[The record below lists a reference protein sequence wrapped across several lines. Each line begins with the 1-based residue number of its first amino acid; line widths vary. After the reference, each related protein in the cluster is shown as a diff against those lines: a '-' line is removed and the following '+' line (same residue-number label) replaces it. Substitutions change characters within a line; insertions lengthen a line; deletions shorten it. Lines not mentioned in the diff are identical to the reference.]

1 MTDDLGVLDATAQAA
16 LVRDGAATPRELVD
30 AALARIDAVNPELNA
45 VIHRRDDR
53 ARAEADA
60 GLPDGPFRGVPI
72 LVKDLDGSLGGEPLH
87 LGNRLLRDLGHAAD
101 HDSYLFARLRAAG
114 CVVVGKTNTPE
125 LGLLPTTESHA
136 YGPARN
142 PWDLERS
149 PGGSSGGSAAAV
161 AAGMVPAAHAGDGG
175 GSIRIPASACGL
187 FGLKPTRGRVSLGP
201 DDGEAWAGLVARHV
215 VTRSVRDS
223 AALLDVVAGA
233 VPGDPY
239 AAAPP
244 ARPFAEEVGVDPG
257 ALRIGMM
264 SVVSPAGLVEVD
276 PACVDATHD
285 AAALLASLGHE
296 VEPSYPAPLDDLAL
310 LVHFTT
316 VLAAS
321 TAYDLRKLEAVAG
334 RELTADDVEP
344 VTWAQAEAGRAVS
357 AAAYVEAVESL
368 RAWSRRMAEWWEPA
382 DDAPGAGGFD
392 LLLTPTMARPPAP
405 LGEIR
410 GDDADG
416 AIFAA
421 TPYAAFTVPFNVTGQ
436 PAMSVPLHWSDVGSS
451 ALPIGVQL
459 VAATGREDLLVR
471 VAAQLEAARP
481 WIDRRPPVHA

>member
-1 MTDDLGVLDATAQAA
+1 MTDDLGGFDATAQAE
-16 LVRDGAATPRELVD
+16 LVRDGTVSPRELVD
-30 AALARIDAVNPELNA
+30 AALARIDAVDPQLNA
-45 VIHRRDDR
+45 VIHRRDAR

-60 GLPDGPFRGVPI
+60 GPPDGPFSGVPI

-87 LGNRLLRDLGHAAD
+87 FGNRLLRDLGHVAD

-114 CVVVGKTNTPE
+114 CVIVGKTNTPE

-142 PWDLERS
+142 PWDLTRS

-161 AAGMVPAAHAGDGG
+161 AAGMVPFAHAGDGG

-215 VTRSVRDS
+215 VTRTVRDS
-223 AALLDVVAGA
+223 AAVLDVIAGP

-244 ARPFAEEVGVDPG
+244 TRPFTAEIDADPG
-257 ALRIGMM
+257 ALRVGIL
-264 SVVSPAGLVEVD
+264 SATAPAGLV
-276 PACVDATHD
+276 PVDASCTAAAED
-285 AAALLASLGHE
+285 AAALLATLGHT
-296 VEPSYPAPLDDLAL
+296 VEPASPPPLDDIAL

-321 TAYDLRKLEAVAG
+321 TAYDLRKLAAIAG

-344 VTWAQAEAGRAVS
+344 VTWAQAEAGRAVT
-357 AAAYVEAVESL
+357 AAAYLDAVESL
-368 RAWSRRMAEWWEPA
+368 RAWTRRMAEWWEPA
-382 DDAPGAGGFD
+382 HGARGFD
-392 LLLTPTMARPPAP
+392 VLLTPTMARPPAP

-416 AIFAA
+416 AILAA

-436 PAMSVPLHWSDVGSS
+436 PAMSVPLTWTDG
-451 ALPIGVQL
+451 LPIGVQL
-459 VAATGREDLLVR
+459 VAASGREDLLLR
-471 VAAQLEAARP
+471 LAAQLETARP
-481 WIDRRPPVHA
+481 WLDRRPPVHA

>member
-1 MTDDLGVLDATAQAA
+1 MADDLGTLDATAQAA
-16 LVRDGAATPRELVD
+16 LVRDGTASPRELVD
-30 AALARIDAVNPELNA
+30 AALARIDKVNPLLNA

-53 ARAEADA
+53 ARTEADA
-60 GLPDGPFRGVPI
+60 APDGPFRGVPI
-72 LVKDLDGSLGGEPLH
+72 LVKDLDGTLGGEPLH
-87 LGNRLLRDLGHAAD
+87 LGNRMLRDLGHVAD
-101 HDSYLFARLRAAG
+101 HDSSLFARLRAAG
-114 CVVVGKTNTPE
+114 CVIVGKTNTPE

-142 PWDLERS
+142 PWDLARS

-161 AAGMVPAAHAGDGG
+161 AAGMVPVAHAGDGG

-215 VTRSVRDS
+215 VTHTVRDS
-223 AALLDVVAGA
+223 AAVLDVLAGA
-233 VPGDPY
+233 EPGDPY

-244 ARPFAEEVGVDPG
+244 ARPFADEVGADPG
-257 ALRIGMM
+257 TLRIGVL
-264 SVVSPAGLVEVD
+264 SATAPAGLVPVD
-276 PACVDATHD
+276 PACTAAADDT
-285 AAALLASLGHE
+285 AALLESLGHTVE
-296 VEPSYPAPLDDLAL
+296 VASPAPLDDIAL

-321 TAYDLRKLEAVAG
+321 TTYDLHKLSTMAG
-334 RELTADDVEP
+334 GELPADDVEP
-344 VTWAQAEAGRAVS
+344 VTWAQAEAGRAVT
-357 AAAYVEAVESL
+357 AAAYLDAVESL
-368 RAWSRRMAEWWEPA
+368 RAWSRRMAEWWEPVDGGRWVTA
-382 DDAPGAGGFD
+382 GFD
-392 LLLTPTMARPPAP
+392 VLVTPTMANPPAP

-410 GDDADG
+410 GDDAEG

-436 PAMSVPLHWSDVGSS
+436 PAMSVPLSWSDG
-451 ALPIGVQL
+451 LPIGTQL

>member
-1 MTDDLGVLDATAQAA
+1 MTDLAVLDATAQAQ
-16 LVRDGAATPRELVD
+16 LVRDGTATPRELVD
-30 AALARIDAVNPELNA
+30 AALERIDAVNPHLDA
-45 VIHRRDDR
+45 VIHRRDER
-53 ARAEADA
+53 ARREAEA
-60 GLPDGPFRGVPI
+60 GPPDGPLRGVPI
-72 LVKDLDGSLGGEPLH
+72 LVKDLDGSLAGEPLH
-87 LGNRLLRDLGHAAD
+87 LGNRMLRDLGHVAD

-114 CVVVGKTNTPE
+114 CVIVGKTNTPE

-136 YGPARN
+136 YPPARN
-142 PWDLERS
+142 PWDVARS

-161 AAGMVPAAHAGDGG
+161 ASGMVPVAHAGDGG

-201 DDGEAWAGLVARHV
+201 DDAEAWAGLVARHV

-223 AALLDVVAGA
+223 ALVLDMIAGA
-233 VPGDPY
+233 VAGDPY

-244 ARPFAEEVGVDPG
+244 TRPFVEEVGTAPG
-257 ALRIGMM
+257 VLRVGVL
-264 SVVSPAGLVEVD
+264 SAVAPAGLVAVD
-276 PACVDATHD
+276 PACTAAADA

-296 VEPSYPAPLDDLAL
+296 VETTSPSALDDIAL

-321 TAYDLRKLEAVAG
+321 TAYELRRLALIAG
-334 RELTADDVEP
+334 RDLTADDVEP
-344 VTWAQAEAGRAVS
+344 LTWAQAELGRAITADV
-357 AAAYVEAVESL
+357 YVEAVESL
-368 RAWSRRMAEWWEPA
+368 REWSRRMAAWWEPP
-382 DDAPGAGGFD
+382 DGGRGFD

-410 GDDADG
+410 GADADG
-416 AIFAA
+416 ALLAA

-436 PAMSVPLHWSDVGSS
+436 PAMSVPLHWSDG
-451 ALPIGVQL
+451 LPIGVQL
-459 VAATGREDLLVR
+459 VAATGREDLLLR

-481 WIDRRPPVHA
+481 WIERRPPVRA